1 MEIAFWD
8 KLKMRLLIYCQLH
21 RMPSLKQA
29 LRIFIN
35 PIDSTRDIEFSYLI
49 KFLQQNNL
57 KPENILDI
65 SSPFIMAYVL
75 SAKGNVIKTD
85 INPAEKE
92 MIKENLS
99 LSFKLEDGTKLSF
112 ADNTFDLVYS
122 ISVIEHIY
130 QKYTEAVTEMIRVL
144 KPGGYLYLTFPVAA
158 QHMEEWLDQKA
169 YPAQYENAGKAFY
182 QYRFDNDDVDR
193 ILAGLKDVEVI
204 DRSVYWEKTD
214 GEYDRVMKKLHKT
227 PMIVKL
233 TTLRNGFINLRSTF
247 SLMESSPK
255 NTTQPKSF
263 GNMSL
268 LLKKRS

>member
-1 MEIAFWD
+1 MEITFWD
-8 KLKMRLLIYCQLH
+8 KLKMRLMIYCQLH
-21 RMPSLKQA
+21 RMPSLKHA

-49 KFLQQNNL
+49 KYLQQNNL

-75 SAKGNVIKTD
+75 SADGKVVKTD
-85 INPAEKE
+85 INPAERE
-92 MIKENLS
+92 MIKESLN
-99 LSFKLEDGTKLSF
+99 LSFKLEDSTKLSF

-158 QHMEEWLDQKA
+158 QHREEWLDKKA

-193 ILAGLKDVEVI
+193 ILAELEDIDVI
-204 DRSVYWEKTD
+204 DRSIYWERAD
-214 GEYDRVMKKLHKT
+214 GEYDRVMNKLHKT
-227 PMIVKL
+227 PMIEKL
-233 TTLRNGFINLRSTF
+233 TTMRNGLINLWSTF
-247 SLMESSPK
+247 SLMESRPK
-255 NTTQPKSF
+255 SIAQTKSF
-263 GNMSL
+263 GNISL
-268 LLKKRS
+268 MLKKK